1 MANQAHLDIIKQG
14 VAYWNQ
20 WRKDNSGVE
29 PELAGAE
36 LFKLDL
42 SGADLS
48 ETDLRKANLRESN
61 LQEAKLIKTDLRE
74 ADLRRAIFNL
84 ANLSEANL
92 SEAVLREADLSEAVL
107 KKSYLIRADLVGA
120 DLFEADLEKADFR
133 WAFLIGTNLER
144 ANLTRTD
151 FRWAYLIDAKLS
163 EADFSEANLSE
174 ANFSRADLRRVNF
187 RDAQVAR
194 SYFGDLDLSMAKGLH
209 TIRHFGPSTI
219 GVDTILRSKGQISE
233 VFLQGAGIPP
243 RFIKYLMTLA
253 REDFN
258 QYSSFISCSAKDMDF
273 AAQLQRDLQGSGL
286 QCWTIPEELKMG
298 DKIQHDMEQSIR
310 IRGKLVLVLS
320 RHVVASPWVEKEVE
334 NTFEKEIKKNT
345 TILVPIMLDAAVM
358 ENDQA
363 WAVDLRSSRPI
374 IDFTNWKN
382 SKIYTRALT
391 KLLSDLKAG
400 NNSVSH
406 N

>member
-1 MANQAHLDIIKQG
+1 MANREHLDIIKQG
-14 VAYWNQ
+14 VALWNQ
-20 WRKDNSGVE
+20 WRKDNAGVE
-29 PELAGAE
+29 PELAGAD
-36 LFKLDL
+36 LSRSDL

-74 ADLRRAIFNL
+74 ADLRRASFNL

-92 SEAVLREADLSEAVL
+92 SEAVLKEADLSEAVL

-144 ANLTRTD
+144 ANLTRAD
-151 FRWAYLIDAKLS
+151 FRWAYLIEARLG
-163 EADFSEANLSE
+163 EADLSEANLIE
-174 ANFSRADLRRVNF
+174 ANFSKADLRRVNF
-187 RDAQVAR
+187 RDASVAR

-233 VFLQGAGIPP
+233 AFLQGAGIPQ

-258 QYSSFISCSAKDMDF
+258 QYSSYISCSSRDMDF
-273 AAQLQRDLQGSGL
+273 ATQLQRDLHDNNL
-286 QCWTIPEELKMG
+286 HCWTIPEDMKIV
-298 DKIQHDMEQSIR
+298 DKIQHDIEQSIR
-310 IRGKLVLVLS
+310 IRDKLVLVLS
-320 RHVVASPWVEKEVE
+320 RHVITSPWVEKEVE
-334 NTFEKEIKKNT
+334 NAFEEEIKKNT
-345 TILVPIMLDAAVM
+345 TLLVPIMIDAAVM
-358 ENDQA
+358 ENDQP
-363 WAVDLRSSRPI
+363 WAVDLRHSRSI
-374 IDFTNWKN
+374 IDFTNWNN
-382 SKIYTRALT
+382 SEFYNEALAN
-391 KLLSDLKAG
+391 LLSYLKAT
-400 NNSVSH
+400 N
-406 N
+406 